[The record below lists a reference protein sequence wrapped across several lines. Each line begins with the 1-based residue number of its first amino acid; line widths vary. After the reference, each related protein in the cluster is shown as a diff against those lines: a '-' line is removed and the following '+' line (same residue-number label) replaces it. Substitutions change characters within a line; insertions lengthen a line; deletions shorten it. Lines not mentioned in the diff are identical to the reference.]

1 MGHDNHYIYLNR
13 FIKMKDIDEKLN
25 KIGKTKL
32 RYYFEKYLIKFGFNK
47 ILNYLYKNKNN

>member
-1 MGHDNHYIYLNR
+1 MYL
-13 FIKMKDIDEKLN
+13 KDIDEKLN

-47 ILNYLYKNKNN
+47 IFKYLYKNKNK

>member
-13 FIKMKDIDEKLN
+13 FTKMKDIDEKLN

-32 RYYFEKYLIKFGFNK
+32 RYYFEKFLIKFGFVK
-47 ILNYLYKNKNN
+47 IFKYLYKNKNN